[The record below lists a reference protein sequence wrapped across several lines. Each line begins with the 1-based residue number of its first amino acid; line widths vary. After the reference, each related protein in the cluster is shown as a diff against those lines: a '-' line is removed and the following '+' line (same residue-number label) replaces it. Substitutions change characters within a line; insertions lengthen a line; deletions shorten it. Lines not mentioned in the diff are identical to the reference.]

1 MVNIKTVQ
9 LDAARRRQDDVS
21 LQNLIFEEDVEN
33 GVDPDDPDMEDLEK
47 VDLDIPNVEFEDN

>member
-1 MVNIKTVQ
+1 M
-9 LDAARRRQDDVS
+9 S

-33 GVDPDDPDMEDLEK
+33 GVDFDTPEVDDLEK

>member
-1 MVNIKTVQ
+1 M
-9 LDAARRRQDDVS
+9 S

-33 GVDPDDPDMEDLEK
+33 GVDLDDPDMEDLEK